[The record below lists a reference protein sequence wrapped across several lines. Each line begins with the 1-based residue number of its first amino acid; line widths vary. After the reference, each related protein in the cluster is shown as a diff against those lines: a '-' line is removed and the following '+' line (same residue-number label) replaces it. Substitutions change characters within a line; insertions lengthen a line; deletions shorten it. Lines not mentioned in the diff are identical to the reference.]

1 MRNQLLEDLFAYKKT
16 TALLAAFKLGLFQQI
31 KEYGCLNQNVCRR
44 LGWNERYTVLLCV
57 YLTNEG
63 YLIEEDIGWRINKD
77 FEKQLAAF
85 TKICEHENTLYH
97 KWLSPEMIASSVQSE
112 TDSRLFDKE
121 GFAPVE
127 QSVYDNIMYGDNF
140 NLIVFHLMRKI
151 KNVMSFPVRYLEYG
165 RSEGRIGQVLKKQI
179 SEIIVDSISFDQ
191 PLRSESFDVIII
203 YNTIHY
209 DTREEWK
216 TIFNQ
221 MKNLL
226 NKNGVLCIADVFYKE
241 DNVFRSTVLL
251 DWITHG
257 GVYNIYSHEVVQQL
271 QSIGFTKVEQQS
283 IDSISIDLLFAYK

>member
-1 MRNQLLEDLFAYKKT
+1 MQNQLLENLFAYKKT
-16 TALLAAFKLGLFQQI
+16 SALLAAFQLGLFQQI
-31 KEYGCLNQNVCRR
+31 KEHGCFNQKICRR
-44 LGWNERYTVLLCV
+44 LEWNERYTALLCV

-63 YLIEEDIGWRINKD
+63 YLIEEDDNWRLNKD
-77 FEKQLAAF
+77 FEKQLVNF
-85 TKICEHENTLYH
+85 EKICEHENTLYH
-97 KWLSPEMIASSVQSE
+97 KWLSPEMITLSVQAQ
-112 TDSRLFDKE
+112 TDSRLFDQK
-121 GFAPVE
+121 GFTPEE
-127 QSVYDNIMYGDNF
+127 QSAYDNVMYGNNV
-140 NLIVFHLMRKI
+140 NLIAFHLMRKI
-151 KNVMSFPVRYLEYG
+151 KNGMAFPVRYLEFG

-179 SEIIVDSISFDQ
+179 SEIIADSISFDQ